1 LHLTLSLTHE
11 CNLRC
16 TYCYGGEKTSRKMSA
31 GVMDRALDLAFG
43 YIDPVVQVTPFGGE
57 PLLEPDLIDA
67 MAEGAKRRAGE
78 TGKSLRLGITTNGT
92 LLKGRRLDILEKH
105 GFEVTV
111 SLDGDRESH
120 DSARVFPDGSGSF
133 DAALEGLT
141 RARERLGQVR
151 TMTVVHPGN
160 VDRMASSFD
169 LIASLGVNHIIFTLE
184 YESGWDAAAMKR
196 LESSLD
202 ALADRVADQFR
213 AENDVAV
220 QPFHGKIITQLK
232 EGYCA
237 RDMCDFGCSEIAV
250 APSGSIYP
258 CDRLIGEDGEAQRD
272 VVIGH
277 VDTGVDAWKVASL
290 REPKDR
296 PKRDC
301 EGCAILDRCMWWCG
315 CVNRAL
321 TGRVDGVSDLLCELE
336 QIQVRAADRL
346 ASTLY
351 VEGNQAFLRRYYLP
365 AAGRQITPR

>member
-1 LHLTLSLTHE
+1 MHLTLSLTHD

-16 TYCYGGEKTSRKMSA
+16 TYCYGGEKGSRRMSPE
-31 GVMDRALDLAFG
+31 VMERALDLAFG
-43 YIDPVVQVTPFGGE
+43 HIDPVIQVTPFGGE
-57 PLLEPDLIDA
+57 PLLEPDLVDA
-67 MAEGAKRRAGE
+67 LATSARRRADE
-78 TGKSLRLGITTNGT
+78 TGKTLRFGITTNGT

-111 SLDGDRESH
+111 SLDGDRASH

-133 DAALEGLT
+133 DAVLEGLR

-160 VDRMASSFD
+160 VERMASSFD
-169 LIASLGVNHIIFTLE
+169 LVASLGVNHIVFTIE
-184 YESGWDAAAMKR
+184 YESGWDEDAMAG
-196 LESSLD
+196 LASSLD
-202 ALADRVADQFR
+202 ALADRVAVQFR
-213 AENDVAV
+213 AGNDVAV
-220 QPFHGKIITQLK
+220 QPFHGKIITRLK

-250 APSGSIYP
+250 APSGNLYP

-272 VVIGH
+272 VCIGH
-277 VDTGVDAWKVASL
+277 VDTGVDVEKVASL

-301 EGCAILDRCMWWCG
+301 DGCAILDRCMWWCG

-321 TGRVDGVSDLLCELE
+321 TGRVDEVSDLLCALE
-336 QIQVRAADRL
+336 QIQVRASDRL

-351 VEGNQAFLRRYYLP
+351 EEGNQAFMRRYYLP
-365 AAGRQITPR
+365 AAGRRPPA